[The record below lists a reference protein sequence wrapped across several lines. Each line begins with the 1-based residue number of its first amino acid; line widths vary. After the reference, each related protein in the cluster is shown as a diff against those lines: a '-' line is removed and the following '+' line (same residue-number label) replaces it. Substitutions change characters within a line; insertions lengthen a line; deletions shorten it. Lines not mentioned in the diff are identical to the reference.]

1 MKSLRKRTAELLEA
15 HYGAGGWGHVVD
27 IFLVT
32 LILTNVILIILE
44 TVPSLSSQ
52 YKVAFTYIEIFS
64 IVIFTIEYLLRLW
77 SCVEDEVDVQSSKK
91 WSRLRWMFS
100 PLGLIDLLAILPF
113 YIFLFIPDSEL
124 SLLML
129 RLFRGLRL
137 LRIFKLTRYSSALNI
152 LFSVLR
158 REVRVLAVT
167 SFILSMVVVMA
178 SWGMYILERDV
189 QAEVFGS
196 IPAAMW
202 WAVVTLTTV
211 GYGDVVPV
219 TGGGKM
225 FAGLISLIGIGMM
238 ALPAGILAAGFTN
251 EVHRR
256 SRTYSRAVDIAYADG
271 QLTEEDTRELEILRE
286 ELGLSKEETMNTIID
301 ARRKW
306 SNLTNCPH
314 CGEEI

>member
-1 MKSLRKRTAELLEA
+1 M
-15 HYGAGGWGHVVD
+15 VD
-27 IFLVT
+27 IFLIT
-32 LILTNVILIILE
+32 LILSNVFLIILE
-44 TVPSLSSQ
+44 TVPSISIQ
-52 YKVAFTYIEIFS
+52 YRAALTYFEIFS
-64 IVIFTIEYLLRLW
+64 VVIFTVEYLLRLW
-77 SCVEDEVDVQSSKK
+77 SCVEDDMDAQSSKK
-91 WSRLRWMFS
+91 WSRLRWLFS

-113 YIFLFIPDSEL
+113 YIFLFIPDSDL

-152 LFSVLR
+152 LFSVLK

-167 SFILSMVVVMA
+167 SFILAMVLVMA
-178 SWGMYILERDV
+178 SWGIYILERNV

-211 GYGDVVPV
+211 GYGDVVPI

-238 ALPAGILAAGFTN
+238 ALPAGILAAGFTS

-256 SRTYSRAVDIAYADG
+256 SRTFSRAVDIAFVDG
-271 QLTEEDTRELEILRE
+271 KLGEHESQELEILRE
-286 ELGLSKEETMNTIID
+286 ELGLSKEETINTILD
-301 ARRKW
+301 AQRRI
-306 SNLTNCPH
+306 SSLTHCPH
-314 CGEEI
+314 CGEEL

>member
-167 SFILSMVVVMA
+167 SFILSMVMVMA
-178 SWGMYILERDV
+178 SWGMYLLERDV
-189 QAEVFGS
+189 QPEVFGS

-211 GYGDVVPV
+211 GYGDVIPV
-219 TGGGKM
+219 TGGGNFRVFRQQSQPGPIVFLGTRIKFIFKVKALSAFRPPDRM
-225 FAGLISLIGIGMM
+225 QQGNPFQMLRQVHSHRFEYGRCDIQQGSVHIG
-238 ALPAGILAAGFTN
+238 
-251 EVHRR
+251 
-256 SRTYSRAVDIAYADG
+256 
-271 QLTEEDTRELEILRE
+271 
-286 ELGLSKEETMNTIID
+286 
-301 ARRKW
+301 
-306 SNLTNCPH
+306 
-314 CGEEI
+314 